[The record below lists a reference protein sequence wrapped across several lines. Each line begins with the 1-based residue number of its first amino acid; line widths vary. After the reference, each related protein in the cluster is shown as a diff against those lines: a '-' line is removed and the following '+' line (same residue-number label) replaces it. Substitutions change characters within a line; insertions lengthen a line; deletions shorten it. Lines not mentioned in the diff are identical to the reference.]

1 MLPSRLTM
9 TTGLPPLGAAVRR
22 EFALSDDFLTV
33 NHGSYGATPRSVLA
47 AQEAWRQRMEAQPTR
62 FFAQELP
69 AALRAA
75 AACLAE
81 FVGADAEDLAFV
93 GNATTG
99 CNAVLRSLPL
109 APDDEILCLG
119 HVYNAV
125 RNAMRYVAARHGAR
139 LVVAELPFPRPDRAA
154 VLARLDQA
162 LGPRTRL
169 AVLDHIS
176 SASALVLPIADMVAR
191 CHAHGVPVLVD
202 GAHGPGQVPLDLA
215 ALGADYYVGNCHKWL
230 MAPKGCAFLHT
241 RRDRQPGLHPV
252 TISHGFEQGFLAE
265 FDWTGTGDPSAFLAL
280 PAAIDFFAKLGGTAL
295 MARNTEL
302 AAAGADALAA
312 RLGTEVGAACAMRG
326 AMGLVRLPLE
336 VPVEGAASQEQARA
350 LRRALLAAGTDAP
363 VNAIA
368 GSLWLRLSAHA
379 YNEEA
384 DYQRLAPLLEKVLAN
399 QA

>member
-1 MLPSRLTM
+1 M
-9 TTGLPPLGAAVRR
+9 TNALPPLGAAVQR
-22 EFALSDDFLTV
+22 EFALGDDFLTV
-33 NHGSYGATPRSVLA
+33 NHGSYGATPRPVLA
-47 AQEAWRQRMEAQPTR
+47 AQDAWRQRMEAQPTR

-75 AACLAE
+75 AARLAA
-81 FVGADAEDLAFV
+81 FVGADGEDLAFV
-93 GNATTG
+93 SNATMG

-109 APDDEILCLG
+109 GPDDEILCLG

-125 RNAMRYVAARHGAR
+125 RNTMRHVAAERGAR
-139 LVVAELPFPRPDRAA
+139 LVVAELPFPRPDRAD

-169 AVLDHIS
+169 AVLDHIFS
-176 SASALVLPIADMVAR
+176 SSALVLPIADMVAR

-215 ALGADYYVGNCHKWL
+215 ALGADYYVGNGHKWL
-230 MAPKGCAFLHT
+230 MAPKGSAFLHV
-241 RRDRQPGLHPV
+241 RRDRQAGLHPV
-252 TISHGFEQGFLAE
+252 TISHGLGQGFVAE
-265 FDWTGTGDPSAFLAL
+265 FDWTGTDDPSAFLAL
-280 PAAIDFFAKLGGTAL
+280 PAALDFFDRLGGAAL
-295 MARNTEL
+295 MTRNAAL
-302 AAAGADALAA
+302 AAAGAEVMAA
-312 RLGTEVGAACAMRG
+312 RLGTEVGADDGMKG
-326 AMGLVRLPLE
+326 AMGLVRLPGSRLPLE
-336 VPVEGAASQEQARA
+336 GPAAQEQARA

-384 DYQRLAPLLEKVLAN
+384 DYRRLADMVETVLAK
-399 QA
+399 AA